1 MAIHQTP
8 ELERCLQ
15 EAADRGASDVF
26 LLAGEPPCFRVKGCI
41 ERREGDPLSA
51 DDVREIARAAIGDE
65 RLSEI
70 GTETGVQITSCGIEG
85 VVSGRL
91 AAAKSCGEYTIT
103 VAILLGSVPDVA
115 AIKVPD
121 ALVQAALSPS
131 GFVIFAGL
139 TGSGKT
145 TTAYSVLEH
154 INAQRPCHICTVED
168 PIATHIASKKALV
181 QQREV
186 GIDVPDCVSGV
197 ITAMRQD
204 LDVLFVNEMKR
215 VEELQACLRAAITGH
230 MVFSHVHA
238 ATPEEAILRMIDVQ
252 PSETKASFCRLL
264 SQALR
269 AVSAQRLLPKA
280 SGKGRVAAYGVLI
293 PDDEMR
299 QAIADGRNVLD
310 RDTSLPDGCQAMA
323 EGIEQL
329 RKDGVISEQ
338 TAKDALADL

>member
-8 ELERCLQ
+8 ELDRCLQ

-26 LLAGEPPCFRVKGCI
+26 LLAGEPPCFRVKGSI
-41 ERREGDPLSA
+41 ERREGAPLSA

-65 RLSEI
+65 RLGEI
-70 GTETGVQITSCGIEG
+70 GAETGVQTTSCGIEG

-91 AAAKSCGEYTIT
+91 TVARSCGDYTLT
-103 VAILLGSVPDVA
+103 VAILPGSVPDVTA
-115 AIKVPD
+115 LGVPE
-121 ALVQAALSPS
+121 ALLQAALSPT

-145 TTAYSVLEH
+145 TAAYSVLDH

-168 PIATHIASKKALV
+168 PIATHLASKKALV

-197 ITAMRQD
+197 VTAMRQD
-204 LDVLFVNEMKR
+204 LDVLFVSEMKR

-238 ATPEEAILRMIDVQ
+238 GTPEEAILRMIDVQ
-252 PSETKASFCRLL
+252 PSETEASFCRLL

-280 SGKGRVAAYGVLI
+280 SGKGRVAAYSVLI
-293 PDDEMR
+293 PDAEMR
-299 QAIADGRNVLD
+299 QAIADGHNVLD
-310 RDTSLPDGCQAMA
+310 RSTPLPDGCQTMSEA
-323 EGIEQL
+323 IEQL
-329 RKDGVISEQ
+329 RTDGTISDE
-338 TAKDALADL
+338 TAQDALVDL